1 MRSNNPQQMASKS
14 CQSFLHLSHARRS
27 WKATVRVS
35 SCAHLYAFALR
46 SSVRVS
52 VEFHIWVTSVPA
64 GTKPIDVIVG
74 EENEIGFWGRPSED
88 AKVEKVRANWDEADL
103 YKCMK
108 KPDKHTQLG
117 DVHVWDGR
125 PAWNARFAAV
135 SAKHSQESIGVAFC
149 GNPMIGKDLKKQCFV
164 HNQTRSNGF
173 FKLHKE
179 NF

>member
-1 MRSNNPQQMASKS
+1 
-14 CQSFLHLSHARRS
+14 
-27 WKATVRVS
+27 
-35 SCAHLYAFALR
+35 
-46 SSVRVS
+46 
-52 VEFHIWVTSVPA
+52 VTSVPA

-164 HNQTRSNGF
+164 HNQTRSHGF